1 MAKVFITGVN
11 GFVGRNLVK
20 VLRRRHKLTGTDLP
34 PNLSELDPNDPL
46 DPWHN
51 TIKHQDLTAEYG
63 PDLIG
68 DASIVIHC
76 AAKTR
81 IGPSWDDYS
90 NYYLTNI
97 TASQRLFEHCQRLG
111 VKKFIYF
118 SSSSVYGNNGQ
129 AIQREDGSLN
139 PSSPYAV
146 SKMAAE
152 YALRS
157 QALKGDTELIIV
169 RPFTMY
175 GPHMTFGKYAL
186 AIANFIKA
194 WQAGEPLQLEGGGNQ
209 RRDYVH
215 VWDAAQAIDLIIECG
230 VNGEV
235 YNIGKGENVSIK
247 QIADIISPNQIVT
260 LERIGAVDS
269 TLANIDRLRRIGYD
283 PQVDILDW
291 LNVYLDKLTT
301 RK

>member
-20 VLRRRHKLTGTDLP
+20 VLQRRHKLTGTDL
-34 PNLSELDPNDPL
+34 LVHLDPNDPL
-46 DPWHN
+46 DPWHS
-51 TIKHQDLTAEYG
+51 TVKYQDLTAEYSA
-63 PDLIG
+63 DLIG
-68 DASIVIHC
+68 KVDVVIHC
-76 AAKTR
+76 AARTR

-111 VKKFIYF
+111 VKKFIHF

-129 AIQREDGSLN
+129 AIQHEHGALN

-175 GPHMTFGKYAL
+175 GDHMTVGKYAL
-186 AIANFIKA
+186 AIASFVKA
-194 WQAGEPLQLEGGGNQ
+194 WRAGEPLHLEGGGNQ
-209 RRDYVH
+209 SRDYVH
-215 VWDAAQAIDLIIECG
+215 VWDAAQAIDLIIESA

-235 YNIGKGENVSIK
+235 YNIGKGQSVTIK
-247 QIADIISPNQIVT
+247 QIADIISSNQIITPPRV
-260 LERIGAVDS
+260 GAVES
-269 TLANIDRLRRIGYD
+269 TLANIDRLRRIGYN

-291 LNVYLDKLTT
+291 LAVYLDKSTT